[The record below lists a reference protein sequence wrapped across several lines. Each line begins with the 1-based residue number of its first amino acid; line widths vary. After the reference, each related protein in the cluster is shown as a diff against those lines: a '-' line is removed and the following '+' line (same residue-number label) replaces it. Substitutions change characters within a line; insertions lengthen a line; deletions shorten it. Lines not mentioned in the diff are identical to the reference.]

1 MNRTRIRLGRLHEAP
16 FQKLSIGLRQR
27 IIFGSFLLAATSL
40 AGELAWTP
48 LREAA
53 QGRMHMGTAVKYGE
67 LVRNPAYRE
76 MIVREYDMVTPENA
90 LKWGSLRP
98 GEKSFDFREADA
110 VVDFATK
117 NNLLVRG
124 HTLCWNG
131 DKFQPSWVLDGNFTP
146 LQARGLLETHIK
158 TVMKHYQGKVFCWD
172 VVNESVENSP
182 KKPALNDGYWLRN
195 LGPEYIELAFRWARE
210 ADPKALLFYNDY
222 DLGQPMGPKSNRIFE
237 LVKSL
242 KEKGV
247 PIDGVG
253 LQSHYNVAKPPT
265 AEALR
270 ADIQRYAALGLQI
283 HITELDVTQEMK
295 PGGKV
300 TSLDERLAIQ
310 AKVYGDTMKAALS
323 SPACTA
329 VVTWGFSDRWG
340 IESFEKTARQNGTE
354 LPQRLPF
361 DRDLKPKSAAT
372 AIADALRGKSL
383 TSAK

>member
-1 MNRTRIRLGRLHEAP
+1 L
-16 FQKLSIGLRQR
+16 QQR
-27 IIFGSFLLAATSL
+27 IILGSFLLGATAL
-40 AGELAWTP
+40 AVEPAWTP
-48 LREAA
+48 LREIA
-53 QGRMHMGTAVKYGE
+53 QGRIHMGTAVKYGE
-67 LVRNPAYRE
+67 LVRNAAYRD

-90 LKWGSLRP
+90 LKWGGLRP
-98 GEKSFDFREADA
+98 ADGKFDFGESDA
-110 VVDFATK
+110 IIDFAVK
-117 NNLLVRG
+117 NKLLVRG

-131 DKFQPSWVLDGNFTP
+131 DKFQPSWLLNGNFTP
-146 LQARGLLETHIK
+146 AQARVQLETHIK
-158 TVMKHYQGKVFCWD
+158 TVIKHYQGKVFCWD

-182 KKPALNDGYWLRN
+182 KKPALNDGYWLRQ

-253 LQSHYNVAKPPT
+253 LQSHYNVTKPPT

-270 ADIQRYAALGLQI
+270 EDIQRYAALGLKV
-283 HITELDVTQEMK
+283 HITELDVTQDVRVGSPDK
-295 PGGKV
+295 P
-300 TSLDERLAIQ
+300 LEERLAIQ
-310 AKVYGDTMKAALS
+310 ARVYGDTMRAALS

-340 IESFEKTARQNGTE
+340 IESFERTARQNGTE

-361 DRDLKPKSAAT
+361 DRNLKPKSAA
-372 AIADALRGKSL
+372 IAMAEALSGKTL
-383 TSAK
+383 TSTK

>member
-1 MNRTRIRLGRLHEAP
+1 MNRTRIRLGRIQEAP
-16 FQKLSIGLRQR
+16 LRKLSIGLSQR
-27 IIFGSFLLAATSL
+27 IILGLFLLTGTAMAA
-40 AGELAWTP
+40 EPVWTP
-48 LREAA
+48 LREVA
-53 QGRMHMGTAVKYGE
+53 QGRIHMGAAVKYGE
-67 LVRNPAYRE
+67 LVRNPAYRD

-90 LKWGSLRP
+90 LKWGGLRP
-98 GEKSFDFREADA
+98 ADGKFDFREADA
-110 VVDFATK
+110 IVDFAVK
-117 NNLLVRG
+117 NKLLVRG

-131 DKFQPSWVLDGNFTP
+131 DKFQPSWVLNGNFTP
-146 LQARGLLETHIK
+146 AQARLQLETHIK

-182 KKPALNDGYWLRN
+182 KKPALNDGYWLRQ

-253 LQSHYNVAKPPT
+253 LQSHYNVTKPPT

-270 ADIQRYAALGLQI
+270 EDIQRYAALGLKI
-283 HITELDVTQEMK
+283 HITELDVTQNVRVGSPDK
-295 PGGKV
+295 P
-300 TSLDERLAIQ
+300 LDERLAIQ
-310 AKVYGDTMKAALS
+310 ARVYGDAMKAALS

-340 IESFEKTARQNGTE
+340 IESFERTARENGTE

-361 DRDLKPKSAAT
+361 DRELKPKSAAI
-372 AIADALRGKSL
+372 AMADALRDKVL